1 MGQYKMRKL
10 HVVCPICLKSKRIGI
25 PVEIFNI
32 DEGSLLKMP
41 IKPGVICDHA
51 FIMLIDYNFAIRD
64 YEVIS
69 NPKELEN
76 ILTKSKGKNER
87 VSFSYF

>member
-1 MGQYKMRKL
+1 M
-10 HVVCPICLKSKRIGI
+10 I
-25 PVEIFNI
+25 PGDIFNI

-41 IKPGVICDHA
+41 IKPGLICDHA

-69 NPKELEN
+69 NPKELET
-76 ILTKSKGKNER
+76 IFKKSKGRTER